1 MKRISL
7 TRLEWVAAIVA
18 ITVVLVPLVPYALAH

>member
-7 TRLEWVAAIVA
+7 TRLEWVAAVVA
-18 ITVVLVPLVPYALAH
+18 IIVVLVPLVPYALAH